1 MFKIGDTRR
10 RDRHTPLLP
19 PVLSSFFF
27 LLPSFLPS
35 SAYSSS
41 SSLASLCFAY
51 VGPRLS
57 PAGFVDPQW
66 LPPLM
71 RTQN

>member
-51 VGPRLS
+51 VGPHDAKIASDFLHEDED
-57 PAGFVDPQW
+57 GQCI
-66 LPPLM
+66 
-71 RTQN
+71 